1 MVNLQLSS
9 DTAYNTSVLSIDI
22 LLQKID
28 EAIDD
33 IEQGRVQSLED
44 AWQEIDNLVS

>member
-1 MVNLQLSS
+1 MTNLQLSAEAICDAS
-9 DTAYNTSVLSIDI
+9 TLSMDS

-28 EAIDD
+28 EALDD

-44 AWQEIDNLVS
+44 AWQEIDAI

>member
-1 MVNLQLSS
+1 MTNLQLTSE
-9 DTAYNTSVLSIDI
+9 TAYNTSTLSIDK

-28 EAIDD
+28 EALDD

-44 AWQEIDNLVS
+44 AWQEIDAI

>member
-1 MVNLQLSS
+1 MTPPQLTSE
-9 DTAYNTSVLSIDI
+9 TTYNASTLSIDN

-33 IEQGRVQSLED
+33 IEQGRVQSLQD
-44 AWQEIDNLVS
+44 AWQEIDAI